1 MARKRD
7 LDGLIRALNAIPKS
21 VRQAIDPA
29 IEKGAD
35 ELVARMKY
43 LAPDDP
49 KTSGG
54 DLKSNIRKSRGPV
67 PLAVRVSAIDPGP
80 DGFDNALAQEYGT
93 VDTPQQPFFW
103 PSVSTLK
110 KKVRR
115 RIDRAISQAVKKE
128 WGKK

>member
-7 LDGLIRALNAIPKS
+7 LEGLIRALNAIPKS

-35 ELVARMKY
+35 ELVARMRY

-54 DLKSNIRKSRGPV
+54 DLKSNIKVIDTGV
-67 PLAVRVSAIDPGP
+67 PMARRVEASVPGE
-80 DGFDNALAQEYGT
+80 FDHALAQEYGT
-93 VDTPQQPFFW
+93 VDHSAQPFFW
-103 PSVSTLK
+103 PAVSTAK
-110 KKVRR
+110 KRIRR

-128 WGKK
+128 FSK